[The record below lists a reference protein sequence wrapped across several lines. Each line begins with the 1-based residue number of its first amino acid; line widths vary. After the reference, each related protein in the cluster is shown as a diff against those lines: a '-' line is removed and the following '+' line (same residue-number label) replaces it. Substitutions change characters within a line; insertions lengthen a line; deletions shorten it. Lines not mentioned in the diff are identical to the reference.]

1 MILTWLQVLKTGF
14 HVTRHTFNPPTYRC
28 AYQVGVH
35 GVGGAVGAVQGEAE
49 GVGLA
54 GVVLGLLSD
63 LQGPATRP

>member
-1 MILTWLQVLKTGF
+1 M
-14 HVTRHTFNPPTYRC
+14 TRHTFNQPTYRC

-49 GVGLA
+49 EVGLA

-63 LQGPATRP
+63 LQGPATHP